1 MARITAKEYIA
12 ARQMKK
18 TETVFPGTNPEVQS
32 PFVLQ
37 AKE

>member
-1 MARITAKEYIA
+1 MARITAKELYCDKA
-12 ARQMKK
+12 NK

-37 AKE
+37 AKG